1 MTVRTATARF
11 TRSASFTRR
20 VLVTVP
26 VLLVGTMAAT
36 LGATPAHATTP
47 KPTVK
52 PKAATSELGR
62 TLRAAVAAGAA
73 RVTAPALSTPALS
86 TAATGVHS
94 ISVASG
100 ARTSA
105 APLSYTVVDGDT
117 VSSISARFGLST
129 ASVLALNGLGWK
141 TMIFPGQEL
150 RLSKATASTGS
161 TVSTAT
167 KRHIV
172 VSGETISAIAAHYGV
187 ATETVLS
194 ANGLSSSSLI
204 FPGQKV
210 TIPSGST
217 ASISATAA
225 ASVSPIVSTPT
236 KKKSYVIATGDTISS
251 IASKFGV
258 PSAAILSE
266 NALSASSIIYAGRSI
281 VILPA
286 SAITTLSPE
295 MRVNARTIIRVG
307 KQVGASDYG
316 IVVALAAAMQ
326 ESGLRNLDYGHL
338 DSVGLFQQ
346 RPSAGWGSAGALQ
359 SPIYSARLFY
369 GGATNPNA
377 GVTKGLLDIEGW
389 KSMSVTQAAQ
399 AVQVSA
405 HPGAYAQWE
414 KSARSWLRDLD

>member
-11 TRSASFTRR
+11 ARSTSFTRK
-20 VLVTVP
+20 VLLTVP

-47 KPTVK
+47 KPHVK
-52 PKAATSELGR
+52 PKTASSELGR
-62 TLRAAVAAGAA
+62 TLRAAVAASAA
-73 RVTAPALSTPALS
+73 RATAPALSKPALS
-86 TAATGVHS
+86 TTVHS
-94 ISVASG
+94 VSVASG
-100 ARTSA
+100 AKTAA
-105 APLSYTVVDGDT
+105 APVTYRVVEGDT
-117 VSSISARFGLST
+117 VSSISARFGLPT

-150 RLSKATASTGS
+150 RLGKSTASAGS
-161 TVSTAT
+161 TVSTST
-167 KRHIV
+167 QRHTV
-172 VSGETISAIAAHYGV
+172 VAGDTISAIAARYGV
-187 ATETVLS
+187 ATTTVLS
-194 ANGLSSSSLI
+194 VNGLSSSSLI

-217 ASISATAA
+217 ATISTTNAAT
-225 ASVSPIVSTPT
+225 VSPIVSTAS

-251 IASKFGV
+251 IASRFGV
-258 PSAAILSE
+258 PSAAILAE

-281 VILPA
+281 VIPPA

-295 MRVNARTIIRVG
+295 MRVNARTIIQVG

-326 ESGLRNLDYGHL
+326 ESGLRNLNYGHL

-346 RPSAGWGSAGALQ
+346 RPSAGWGTAGALQ
-359 SPIYSARLFY
+359 SPTYSARLFY

-377 GVTKGLLDIEGW
+377 GVTKGLLDIPGW